1 EVVLLDFGLSK
12 STPVESRVG
21 GTSVSVLGYTPH
33 YAPFEQIQGQG
44 TDPRSDLF
52 SLAATLYH
60 LLTAT
65 LPPDAMVRALT
76 TMNGQADPL
85 QPAHVVNPAVP
96 AAIGAVVH
104 HAMAMGRDQRPMS
117 AAEMR
122 AALQAASAGLSV

>member
-1 EVVLLDFGLSK
+1 MCIRD
-12 STPVESRVG
+12 R
-21 GTSVSVLGYTPH
+21 H

-76 TMNGQADPL
+76 TMNGQPDPL
-85 QPAHVVNPAVP
+85 EPAHVVCPSVP
-96 AAIGAVVH
+96 AAIGEIVH
-104 HAMAMGRDQRPMS
+104 RAMAMGRDQRPTT
-117 AAEMR
+117 ATELR
-122 AALQAASAGLSV
+122 ALLKATGS